1 VEVDVSIQVD
11 APAGR
16 APLVVEIRCRYHL
29 LELAVRGSLDAAT
42 GRALV
47 NDLQAAHEPGISE
60 VHVDLAAV
68 DAIDRGGVL
77 ALDRCRSF
85 AAARG
90 VRFRI
95 TELSPTFRALDL
107 RDPASTA

>member
-1 VEVDVSIQVD
+1 MSIRVD

-16 APLVVEIRCRYHL
+16 PPLVVEIRCRFHL
-29 LELAVRGSLDAAT
+29 LELAVRGSLDATT

-47 NDLQAAHEPGISE
+47 NDLHAAYEPGTRE

-68 DAIDRGGVL
+68 DAIDRDGVL

-90 VRFRI
+90 ARFRI
-95 TELSPTFRALDL
+95 TELSRTFRTLDL
-107 RDPASTA
+107 RDPVSGP